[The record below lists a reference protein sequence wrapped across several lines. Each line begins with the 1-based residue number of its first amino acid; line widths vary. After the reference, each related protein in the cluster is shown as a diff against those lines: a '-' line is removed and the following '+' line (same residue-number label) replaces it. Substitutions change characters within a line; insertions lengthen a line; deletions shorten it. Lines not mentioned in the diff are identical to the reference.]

1 MWHGDPRGD
10 FAERSCGVQE
20 EPAHIPDCKAVTW
33 KESKA
38 GRKKSTLVTQIFP

>member
-20 EPAHIPDCKAVTW
+20 EPAHIPDCKAMTW

-38 GRKKSTLVTQIFP
+38 GRKKSMLVTQIFP